1 MTERLNKRQQAK
13 AATREKVLQAAREMW
28 AEPGSYERGT
38 IRQIAEAAG
47 MSTGA
52 IFANFKGKAE
62 LWAAAFETRHAAGD
76 GVLTR
81 AAPDLF
87 KALQGLIEVRPE
99 IARDEDPFAAQAWR
113 IAEAVVERVQAQ
125 LVDEEDRRAAASA
138 ESDGLA
144 APEMDR
150 AA

>member
-13 AATREKVLQAAREMW
+13 AATREKVLKAAREMW

-52 IFANFKGKAE
+52 IFANFNGKAE

-87 KALQGLIEVRPE
+87 KALQGLLEVRPE
-99 IARDEDPFAAQAWR
+99 IACAEDPFAAQAWR
-113 IAEAVVERVQAQ
+113 IAEGVIERVKAQ
-125 LVDEEDRRAAASA
+125 LLDEETRRAVEAGKAEADAAVL
-138 ESDGLA
+138 DMA
-144 APEMDR
+144 A
-150 AA
+150 

>member
-1 MTERLNKRQQAK
+1 MTEQLNKRQLAK
-13 AATREKVLQAAREMW
+13 AATREKVLQAARTLW

-52 IFANFKGKAE
+52 IFANFKNKAD
-62 LWAAAFETRHAAGD
+62 LWAAALETDHAAGD

-81 AAPDLF
+81 AAPELF
-87 KALQGLIEVRPE
+87 LAVQQLIEIRPE
-99 IARDEDPFAAQAWR
+99 IPTGEDPFATRAWE
-113 IAEAVVERVQAQ
+113 IAAS
-125 LVDEEDRRAAASA
+125 LVDRVNDQLLIEEARRAAASA
-138 ESDGLA
+138 EADAPHA
-144 APEMDR
+144 AALDE

>member
-1 MTERLNKRQQAK
+1 MTERLNKRQLAK
-13 AATREKVLQAAREMW
+13 AATREKVLKAARELW

-76 GVLTR
+76 SVLTR

-99 IARDEDPFAAQAWR
+99 IARDEDPYAAKAWR
-113 IAEAVVERVQAQ
+113 IAEAVVERVQGQ
-125 LVDEEDRRAAASA
+125 LVDEEARRAAACA

-144 APEMDR
+144 APEMDM